1 MLMTSAGERIK
12 DMQEIMLFPEMEV
25 GMRFFLV
32 FLVLFMS
39 IGINLPESY
48 IAHLGLEPDYLK
60 AALAAWVITGL
71 IIYRNLALI
80 VLVVSLSVGANLPTE
95 MLESWSIDRDVI
107 MATLIAIVVL
117 PKFFEWME

>member
-1 MLMTSAGERIK
+1 MKFL
-12 DMQEIMLFPEMEV
+12 
-25 GMRFFLV
+25 LV

-39 IGINLPESY
+39 IGINLPEGY

-60 AALAAWVITGL
+60 VALAAWVVTGL
-71 IIYRNLALI
+71 IVYRHLALI
-80 VLVVSLSVGANLPTE
+80 VLVVSLSVTANLPVE
-95 MLESWSIDRDVI
+95 MLESWGLDRDVI